1 MHDWSLPTGK
11 ISFSFKTMK
20 NIKIADP
27 VVIMNSFYDKDD
39 ILQKKKL
46 SYHSD
51 SKIQR
56 HFFPA
61 TIAGY
66 PKLNGFFCAC
76 RYFCIK
82 CCSARSLTTI

>member
-39 ILQKKKL
+39 ILQKK
-46 SYHSD
+46 SWD
-51 SKIQR
+51 IIQIAR
-56 HFFPA
+56 FKGISFQLPLLA
-61 TIAGY
+61 TQ
-66 PKLNGFFCAC
+66 N
-76 RYFCIK
+76 
-82 CCSARSLTTI
+82 